1 MSARLPQSRCFTML
15 QVYDRSQ
22 EWTDENRTCPS
33 VSSPS
38 AVQDAKEVR
47 LWNAIIFCVFFIQN
61 FKQVR
66 FYAVS

>member
-1 MSARLPQSRCFTML
+1 MGARLPQSRCFAML

-22 EWTDENRTCPS
+22 EWTDETRTCPS

-47 LWNAIIFCVFFIQN
+47 LKCDHILCVFHSKF
-61 FKQVR
+61 
-66 FYAVS
+66 

>member
-1 MSARLPQSRCFTML
+1 MLARMSQSRCFAML

-33 VSSPS
+33 TPTPN

-47 LWNAIIFCVFFIQN
+47 ALYVIIFCVFFIQYL
-61 FKQVR
+61 K
-66 FYAVS
+66 